1 MAFKLGDLIIDRIV
15 EGVGEVASGAN
26 AGKLLYRL
34 TNLQEASINVT
45 ADSVDAVDGTG
56 AVIKTFYRGK
66 QGEFTATNST
76 LSLPIIEQM
85 SGTPSKLAEDV
96 TGGIDMPMIITTNKK
111 EGIDLPGL
119 STSADFAAA
128 KVVVNVVG
136 SNGALGRL
144 VAKFPTEED
153 PSADSNMTFTA
164 AGSGASN
171 GTLALSGT
179 TNDETIFIIK
189 YNRKVTEN
197 GVLIQNN
204 SDKFPTTHKLTLKAL
219 IVDPCEPD
227 IVRAAYIVC
236 PSFQPSAEIDFTIS
250 TDATL
255 DFSGTL
261 QTSYCAAEKVLYQVY
276 VCGDDEE
283 DAA

>member
-1 MAFKLGDLIIDRIV
+1 MAFKLGDLIVDRIV
-15 EGVGEVASGAN
+15 EGVGEVASGGN

-85 SGTPSKLAEDV
+85 SGTSAQEASV
-96 TGGIDMPMIITTNKK
+96 SNAINMPMIITTTSKT
-111 EGIDLPGL
+111 GIELPGITDDG
-119 STSADFAAA
+119 SNAHI
-128 KVVVNVVG
+128 VVNVV
-136 SNGALGRL
+136 SQNGALGREIATANL
-144 VAKFPTEED
+144 TVTTGS
-153 PSADSNMTFTA
+153 PS
-164 AGSGASN
+164 
-171 GTLALSGT
+171 TLEISGT
-179 TNDETIFIIK
+179 TADETMFIIK
-189 YNRKVTEN
+189 YNRNVTEN
-197 GVLIQNN
+197 GILIQNESN
-204 SDKFPTTHKLTLKAL
+204 KFPTTHKLTLKVL
-219 IVDPCEPD
+219 IVDPCAPD
-227 IVRAAYIVC
+227 IIRAAYIVC

-255 DFSGTL
+255 DFTGVL
-261 QTSYCAAEKVLYQVY
+261 QTSYCGTEKVLYQVY
-276 VCGDDEE
+276 VCADDEE

>member
-15 EGVGEVASGAN
+15 EGVGEVASGNN

-85 SGTPSKLAEDV
+85 SGTAAKYAGAGDNAIE
-96 TGGIDMPMIITTNKK
+96 MPMIITASKK
-111 EGIDLPGL
+111 SGIELPGI
-119 STSADFAAA
+119 TDNGANANI
-128 KVVVNVVG
+128 VVNVV
-136 SNGALGRL
+136 SQ
-144 VAKFPTEED
+144 
-153 PSADSNMTFTA
+153 
-164 AGSGASN
+164 N
-171 GTLALSGT
+171 GTLGRQIPTANLTVTAGT
-179 TNDETIFIIK
+179 PSTLEVTGTAADETMFIIK
-189 YNRKVTEN
+189 YNRTVTEN
-197 GVLIQNN
+197 GILIQNE
-204 SDKFPTTHKLTLKAL
+204 SDKFPTTHKLTLKVL

-227 IVRAAYIVC
+227 IIRAAYIVC

-255 DFSGTL
+255 DFSGVL
-261 QTSYCAAEKVLYQVY
+261 QTSYCGTEKVLYQIY
-276 VCGDDEE
+276 VCSDDEE
-283 DAA
+283 EAA